1 MNARLQSNIPA
12 RDLLPQNSP
21 LVRIRLLGS
30 AQIQIGN
37 EDCTSRIKYRKGL
50 ALIALLAVE
59 SNVMH
64 QRDRIADL
72 LWPELPLT
80 AARSNL
86 RQVLSNLVRVF
97 EPAVH
102 EGLPIL
108 RVTGNTVGLFT
119 GKHVD
124 LDVAK
129 VQATAENLRHRLD
142 ITPINF
148 TEVEATLPSPHIV
161 SREFLAGFDLADCE
175 SFMEWLGHQRHYFS
189 DCLITIYEDISD
201 RAEAVG
207 DMDTALTFIRKAVQ
221 IDPLLEAN
229 QLRLIRLLATLGRQ
243 ERALR
248 ELNMFVSRLREE
260 LDVEPGPE
268 TNALRDEIMQGLVLP
283 HTRVA
288 KSSPSTGCTRSM
300 TVLYAVCA
308 PSLSDPLVRTT
319 ITRQSR
325 EETTE
330 VLRRYGAY
338 VVRPPGRGVFAY
350 FGWSEDQRN
359 CARNALD
366 GAKEVLSKVSSPQ
379 YIRIGIYTCQVFF
392 DNPGEQLDELGECSD
407 IAYRLSLAA
416 EGGEIVVCEET
427 LQKIQAKTE
436 KMGLGQL
443 RGIREAVTL
452 FRILH

>member
-1 MNARLQSNIPA
+1 MNARLTERIPA
-12 RDLLPQNSP
+12 GDLLARPAPVARVQ
-21 LVRIRLLGS
+21 LLGS
-30 AQIQIGN
+30 VQIYIGDEN
-37 EDCTSRIKYRKGL
+37 CTSRIKYRKGL

-59 SNVMH
+59 CNVMH

-72 LWPELPLT
+72 LWPELTLT

-86 RQVLSNLVRVF
+86 RQVLSNLVRVL
-97 EPAVH
+97 EPVTQD
-102 EGLPIL
+102 GLPIL
-108 RVTGNTVGLFT
+108 RVTGSTLGFFT
-119 GKHVD
+119 GAHVH

-129 VQATAENLRHRLD
+129 VQATCERLRHKSD
-142 ITPINF
+142 ITSINF
-148 TEVEATLPSPHIV
+148 SDVEKILPSANATN
-161 SREFLAGFDLADCE
+161 REFLAGFDLVDCE
-175 SFMEWLGHQRHYFS
+175 GFMEWLSYQRHYFS
-189 DCLITIYEDISD
+189 DCLISIYEDISD
-201 RAEAVG
+201 QAEAVG
-207 DMDTALTFIRKAVQ
+207 DLDTALSFVRKAVQ

-248 ELNMFVSRLREE
+248 ELNTFVTRLREE

-268 TNALRDEIMQGLVLP
+268 TKALRDQIIQGQIKP
-283 HTRVA
+283 HSRLA
-288 KSSPSTGCTRSM
+288 NKHPGTGNSRWM

-308 PSLSDPLVRTT
+308 PSINDSLARTAL
-319 ITRQSR
+319 TRQSR

-330 VLRRYGAY
+330 VLRTYGAY

-350 FGWSEDQRN
+350 FGWSEDQRH

-366 GAKEVLSKVSSPQ
+366 GAKEVLAKVSTPQ
-379 YIRIGIYTCQVFF
+379 YVRIGIYTCCVDFE
-392 DNPGEQLDELGECSD
+392 NPSEQLDELGECSD
-407 IAYRLSLAA
+407 IAYRLSQAA
-416 EGGEIVVCEET
+416 DGGEIVVCEET

-436 KMGLGQL
+436 KMRLGQL

>member
-1 MNARLQSNIPA
+1 MNA
-12 RDLLPQNSP
+12 LLRPSASALSPSPQDSP
-21 LVRIRLLGS
+21 QVRIRLLGN
-30 AQIQIGN
+30 AQIQIGD
-37 EDCTSRIKYRKGL
+37 EDCTSRIKYRKAL
-50 ALIALLAVE
+50 ALMALLAVE

-72 LWPELPLT
+72 LWPDLSLT

-86 RQVLSNLVRVF
+86 RQVLSNLARVLELGTF
-97 EPAVH
+97 

-108 RVTGNTVGLFT
+108 RITGNAVGLFV
-119 GKHVD
+119 GKHID
-124 LDVAK
+124 LDVIK
-129 VQATAENLRHRLD
+129 VQATCEGLRNRSDISQTNFAE
-142 ITPINF
+142 I
-148 TEVEATLPSPHIV
+148 EAILPPSHLTNK
-161 SREFLAGFDLADCE
+161 EFLAGFDLVDCE
-175 SFMEWLGHQRHYFS
+175 GFMKWLNHQRHYFS

-207 DMDTALTFIRKAVQ
+207 DMDTALKFISKAVQ

-229 QLRLIRLLATLGRQ
+229 QLRLIRLLATVGRQ

-248 ELNMFVSRLREE
+248 ELNMFVALVREE
-260 LDVEPGPE
+260 LDVEPSQE
-268 TNALRDEIMQGLVLP
+268 TLALRDQIMHGLVLP
-283 HTRVA
+283 EPRMGSGQPDANNIRWV
-288 KSSPSTGCTRSM
+288 

-308 PSLSDPLVRTT
+308 PSVNDALIRTQ

-330 VLRRYGAY
+330 VLRRYGSY

-350 FGWSEDQRN
+350 FGWSKDQRN
-359 CARNALD
+359 SARNALD
-366 GAKEVLSKVSSPQ
+366 SAKEILNKVSTPE
-379 YIRIGIYTCQVFF
+379 YVRIGIYTCQVQF
-392 DNPGEQLDELGECSD
+392 DSQGEQLDEFGECSD

-416 EGGEIVVCEET
+416 EDGEIVVCEQT
-427 LQKIQAKTE
+427 LQKIQSKTE
-436 KMGLGQL
+436 KISLGQL

>member
-1 MNARLQSNIPA
+1 MNARLRPRIPA
-12 RDLLPQNSP
+12 RALLPEHSP
-21 LVRIRLLGS
+21 AVRIRLLGS

-59 SNVMH
+59 CNVMH

-72 LWPELPLT
+72 LWPNLPLT

-86 RQVLSNLVRVF
+86 RQVLSNLVRVL
-97 EPAVH
+97 EPAAH
-102 EGLPIL
+102 EELSML
-108 RVTGNTVGLFT
+108 RVTGNTVGLFV

-129 VQATAENLRHRLD
+129 VQAASENLLRRLE
-142 ITPINF
+142 ITQVNF
-148 TEVEATLPSPHIV
+148 DEIEAMLPSPHLV
-161 SREFLAGFDLADCE
+161 NREFLAGFDLADCDG
-175 SFMEWLGHQRHYFS
+175 FMEWLGHQRHYFNE
-189 DCLITIYEDISD
+189 CLITIYQDISD

-207 DMDTALTFIRKAVQ
+207 DMDMALTFIRKAVQ
-221 IDPLLEAN
+221 IDPLLEVN

-243 ERALR
+243 DRALR
-248 ELNMFVSRLREE
+248 ELNMFVTRLREE
-260 LDVEPGPE
+260 LDVEPSPE
-268 TNALRDEIMQGLVLP
+268 TKALRDQILQGHVLP
-283 HTRVA
+283 HGRVA
-288 KSSPSTGCTRSM
+288 NSPPNTGNTRWM
-300 TVLYAVCA
+300 AILYAACA
-308 PSLSDPLVRTT
+308 PSLSDPLLRTT
-319 ITRQSR
+319 IIRQSR
-325 EETTE
+325 AEAAE
-330 VLRRYGAY
+330 VLRDHGAY

-366 GAKEVLSKVSSPQ
+366 GAKEVLEKVSSPQ
-379 YIRIGIYTCQVFF
+379 YIGIGIYTCQVYFE
-392 DNPGEQLDELGECSD
+392 NPDEQLDELGECSD

-416 EGGEIVVCEET
+416 EGGEIVVCEQT

-443 RGIREAVTL
+443 RGIREVVTL